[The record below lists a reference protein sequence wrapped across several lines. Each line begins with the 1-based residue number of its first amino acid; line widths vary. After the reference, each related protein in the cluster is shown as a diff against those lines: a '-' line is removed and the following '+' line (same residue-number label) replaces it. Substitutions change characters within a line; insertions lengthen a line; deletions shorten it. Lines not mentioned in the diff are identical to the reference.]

1 MKRTLLFSAIL
12 TLLFALSVNAQQV
25 EREMVVLEIATGTWC
40 YYCPGAAMGAEDLI
54 ANGKQV
60 AVIEYHT
67 GDSYE
72 NTYSG
77 ARSSYYNVSGVP
89 SAFFDGVLSVVGGN
103 HTSSMYGSYLPKYN
117 QRIAIQSPFTIEAVG
132 TNGGLIDY
140 NIVATVTMVDN
151 VSSNNLKLMCAVT
164 ESGIQQSWQGQDHL
178 EWVERLMAPN
188 QFGTSL
194 DFTSGNTLEV
204 PVNFTM
210 EPSWVNENCEVVF
223 FVQDLSTKE
232 VYQAVKYDISEFAS
246 TNDYDVSLKDVYV
259 PQAVCSSSIEPSV
272 FVTNYG
278 LVNLTSFDVVYS
290 VNGGTQQTYSWTGSL
305 AMIESA
311 YFELPAIDITV
322 AENNTI
328 EVTLEN
334 PNGQADQFPQNNSQ
348 TAAFA
353 NAMDVTSPVALAL
366 KLDDNPQE
374 TTWELKDSEGTV
386 LYSGGPYSNAGQ
398 YVIEYFEL
406 DQNGCYAFSIFDTGG
421 DGLTGT
427 GSYKLAYDGSN
438 IFAQGYDFGY
448 MSGAEFTIGLTGED
462 EISVNNSVQIYP
474 NPFTETAY
482 VSFSTSQTE
491 TVSVN
496 VYNSIGKLVY
506 TLNDKDYSAG
516 THTIAIDGHELNN
529 GMYFVNLKIGENT
542 YKQKLVLTK

>member
-1 MKRTLLFSAIL
+1 MKLKALL
-12 TLLFALSVNAQQV
+12 LSIVFLMSGYIFAQQV
-25 EREMVVLEIATGTWC
+25 DRENVLLEIVTGTWC
-40 YYCPGAAMGAEDLI
+40 YYCPGAAMGAEDLV

-67 GDSYE
+67 GDNYE
-72 NTYSG
+72 NAYSG
-77 ARSSYYNVSGVP
+77 ARSNYYNVSGVP
-89 SAFFDGVLSVVGGN
+89 SAFFDGVISVVGGN

-117 QRIAIQSPFTIEAVG
+117 QRIAIQSPFTIEAEG

-140 NIVATVTMVDN
+140 NIIVTVNKVAAN
-151 VSSNNLKLMCAVT
+151 SSSNLKLMCALT
-164 ESGIQQSWQGQDHL
+164 ESGIQQSWQGQNHL

-194 DFTSGNTLEV
+194 DFTSGNTLEI

-210 EPSWVNENCEVVF
+210 ESSWVNENCEVVF

-232 VYQAVKYDISEFAS
+232 VFQTVKYDISEFAS

-259 PQAVCSSSIEPSV
+259 PQAVCNSSIEPSV
-272 FVTNYG
+272 FVTNFG
-278 LVNLTSFDVVYS
+278 LLNLTSFDVVYS
-290 VNGGTQQTYSWTGSL
+290 VNGGTQQTYSWTGNL
-305 AMIESA
+305 ANSESA
-311 YFELPAIDITV
+311 LVDLPAIDVSV

-328 EVTLEN
+328 DVTLEN
-334 PNGQADQFPQNNSQ
+334 PNGQADQFPQNNSK
-348 TAAFA
+348 TLAFDEA
-353 NAMDVTSPVALAL
+353 IHVTSPVILAL
-366 KLDDNPQE
+366 KLDDNPGE
-374 TTWELKDSEGTV
+374 TTWELKDSQGTV
-386 LYSGGPYSNAGQ
+386 LYSGGPYTTAGQ

-406 DQNGCYAFSIFDTGG
+406 GENGCYSFSISDAGG
-421 DGLTGT
+421 DGLTGA
-427 GSYKLAYDGSN
+427 GSYKLAYDGST

-448 MSGAEFTIGLTGED
+448 MSGDEFKIGITGED
-462 EISVNNSVQIYP
+462 ELNVTNSVQMYP

-506 TLNDKDYSAG
+506 TLSNKDYSAG
-516 THTIAIDGHELNN
+516 THTITIDGKELNS
-529 GMYFVNLKIGENT
+529 GMYFVNLKIGENS

>member
-1 MKRTLLFSAIL
+1 MKLKALLLSIVFL
-12 TLLFALSVNAQQV
+12 TSGYMFAQQV
-25 EREMVVLEIATGTWC
+25 DRENVLLEIVTGTWC

-232 VYQAVKYDISEFAS
+232 V
-246 TNDYDVSLKDVYV
+246 
-259 PQAVCSSSIEPSV
+259 
-272 FVTNYG
+272 
-278 LVNLTSFDVVYS
+278 
-290 VNGGTQQTYSWTGSL
+290 
-305 AMIESA
+305 
-311 YFELPAIDITV
+311 
-322 AENNTI
+322 
-328 EVTLEN
+328 
-334 PNGQADQFPQNNSQ
+334 
-348 TAAFA
+348 
-353 NAMDVTSPVALAL
+353 
-366 KLDDNPQE
+366 
-374 TTWELKDSEGTV
+374 
-386 LYSGGPYSNAGQ
+386 
-398 YVIEYFEL
+398 
-406 DQNGCYAFSIFDTGG
+406 
-421 DGLTGT
+421 
-427 GSYKLAYDGSN
+427 
-438 IFAQGYDFGY
+438 
-448 MSGAEFTIGLTGED
+448 
-462 EISVNNSVQIYP
+462 
-474 NPFTETAY
+474 
-482 VSFSTSQTE
+482 
-491 TVSVN
+491 
-496 VYNSIGKLVY
+496 
-506 TLNDKDYSAG
+506 
-516 THTIAIDGHELNN
+516 
-529 GMYFVNLKIGENT
+529 
-542 YKQKLVLTK
+542 

>member
-1 MKRTLLFSAIL
+1 MKLKALL
-12 TLLFALSVNAQQV
+12 LSIVFLMSGYIFAQQV
-25 EREMVVLEIATGTWC
+25 DRENVLLEIVTGTWC

-67 GDSYE
+67 SDNYE

-77 ARSSYYNVSGVP
+77 ARSNYYNVSGVP
-89 SAFFDGVLSVVGGN
+89 SAFFDGVISVVGGN

-117 QRIAIQSPFTIEAVG
+117 QRIAIQSPFTIEAEG

-140 NIVATVTMVDN
+140 NIIVTVNKVAAN
-151 VSSNNLKLMCAVT
+151 SSSNLKLMCAVT

-194 DFTSGNTLEV
+194 DFTSGNTLEI
-204 PVNFTM
+204 PINFTM
-210 EPSWVNENCEVVF
+210 NPSWVNENCEVVF

-232 VYQAVKYDISEFAS
+232 VFQTVKYDISEFAS

-259 PQAVCSSSIEPSV
+259 PQAVCNSSIEPSV
-272 FVTNYG
+272 FVTNFG
-278 LVNLTSFDVVYS
+278 LLNLTSFDVVYS
-290 VNGGTQQTYSWTGSL
+290 VNGGTQQTYSWTGNL
-305 AMIESA
+305 ANTES
-311 YFELPAIDITV
+311 ELVDLPAIDVSV

-334 PNGQADQFPQNNSQ
+334 PNGQADQFPQNNSK
-348 TAAFA
+348 TGSFDMAA
-353 NAMDVTSPVALAL
+353 DVSADVALAL
-366 KLDDNPQE
+366 KLDDNPGE
-374 TTWELKDSEGTV
+374 TTWEVKNSEGTI
-386 LYSGGPYSNAGQ
+386 LYSGGPYTNAGQ
-398 YVIEYFEL
+398 FVVEYFNF
-406 DQNGCYAFSIFDTGG
+406 DQTDCYSFTIYDEGG
-421 DGLTGT
+421 DGLTGS
-427 GSYKLAYDGSN
+427 GIYKLAYNGSE
-438 IFAQGYDFGY
+438 IFAQGKDFGY
-448 MSGAEFTIGLTGED
+448 MSSVEFTAHLTGEN
-462 EISVNNSVQIYP
+462 EINVNNSVQIYP

-491 TVSVN
+491 KVSVN

-506 TLNDKDYSAG
+506 TLKNKDYSAG
-516 THTIAIDGHELNN
+516 THTISIDGSELNN
-529 GMYFVNLKIGENT
+529 GMYFVNLKIGENS